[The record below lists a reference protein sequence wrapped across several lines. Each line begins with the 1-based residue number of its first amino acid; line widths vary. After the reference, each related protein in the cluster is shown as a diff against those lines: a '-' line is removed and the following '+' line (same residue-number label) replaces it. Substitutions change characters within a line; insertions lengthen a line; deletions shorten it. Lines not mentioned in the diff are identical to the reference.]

1 MTTPLSCAASRL
13 GVAAALV
20 LLTADWA
27 AAQLPPPPPPLT
39 GARQTRAM
47 TPKNGE
53 IDTDLS
59 RVYVFVDK
67 TGFGHQHGVV
77 GRLKGGYIRA
87 GTNAPGKL
95 LFDMASFRADTQEAR
110 RRVGVEGAASH
121 QEQEEVTANMQGE
134 AVLDVAHF
142 ATAYFVVNTI
152 RRYDEGGLKQFALEG
167 NFTLHG
173 VTQPLNLTAIAEHDR
188 GYLHLKGQFRLK
200 QSDYGIRPFRKALG
214 AVGVAD
220 MLTVYGDLWIK
231 Q

>member
-1 MTTPLSCAASRL
+1 MARPFSLASRL
-13 GVAAALV
+13 GVAAAVV
-20 LLTADWA
+20 LLAANWS
-27 AAQLPPPPPPLT
+27 AAQLPPPPPTP
-39 GARQTRAM
+39 GAVPPRAQRL
-47 TPKNGE
+47 KNGE

-77 GRLKGGYIRA
+77 GRLKGGYIRVGA
-87 GTNAPGKL
+87 DAPGKL
-95 LFDMASFRADTQEAR
+95 LFDMASFRADTRDAR
-110 RRVGVEGAASH
+110 RRVGVEGATNR
-121 QEQEEVTANMQGE
+121 QEQDDVTANMQGE

-142 ATAYFVVNTI
+142 PTAFYVINTI

-173 VTQPLNLTAIAEHDR
+173 VTQPLNLTATAEHEQ

-200 QSDYGIRPFRKALG
+200 QTEYGIRPFRKALG

-220 MLTVYGDLWIK
+220 ALTVYGDLWIK